1 MMLKEQ
7 LTNGQLCVIVMQ
19 KSAEGIVGGFS
30 TLKARTFS
38 GDGVPN

>member
-38 GDGVPN
+38 SDGVPK